1 MMPISLSDI
10 AILNMKSSDNCCIIS
25 LVSTNEAIKLTQNID
40 LTGKVEHFKVKKYR
54 KIFESVVKNGKN
66 IYNIWRYW
74 NWKNKLLRKRP
85 THIKTTNIKNSS
97 I

>member
-40 LTGKVEHFKVKKYR
+40 LTGKAEHFKVKKYR
-54 KIFESVVKNGKN
+54 KIFESVVKNVKN
-66 IYNIWRYW
+66 IYNIWRY
-74 NWKNKLLRKRP
+74 
-85 THIKTTNIKNSS
+85 
-97 I
+97 